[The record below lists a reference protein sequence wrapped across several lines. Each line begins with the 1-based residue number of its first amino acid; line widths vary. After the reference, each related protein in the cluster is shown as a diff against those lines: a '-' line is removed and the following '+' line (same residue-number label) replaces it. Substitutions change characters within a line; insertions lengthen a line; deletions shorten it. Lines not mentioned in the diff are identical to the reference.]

1 MKSEPKRSPL
11 DRNMPLRVAGQSVH
25 EDIDKAIHDDF
36 LSYYFFA
43 GMLTLTAAMEWVRYF
58 NKSTPSPKL
67 FTTLAL
73 ISIAAMVWKLLKT
86 KKQIKLLKLGRDGER
101 VVAHYLEELRSYGF
115 AVFHDVQTGDA
126 NVDHIII
133 GTKGVFTIETKAL
146 QKPLRGQCKVS
157 VANGIVY
164 ANGAE
169 LPRNPLT
176 QAKAQANWLKNFLA
190 ESKFNIKV
198 WPILAIPGWFVEP
211 FNYLLEG
218 AWVLEP
224 KLLQMNIE
232 RQPERHTPEQVSA
245 MVSALRSYIRS
256 QIKE

>member
-157 VANGIVY
+157 VISSVGSFV
-164 ANGAE
+164 
-169 LPRNPLT
+169 P
-176 QAKAQANWLKNFLA
+176 FL
-190 ESKFNIKV
+190 
-198 WPILAIPGWFVEP
+198 L
-211 FNYLLEG
+211 
-218 AWVLEP
+218 
-224 KLLQMNIE
+224 
-232 RQPERHTPEQVSA
+232 
-245 MVSALRSYIRS
+245 
-256 QIKE
+256 